1 MYLEHYLV
9 VAWLVPHETAAILA
23 HILCT
28 PRNYQ
33 QYIASMLAEAGIVLV
48 YNNTETAKATSP

>member
-1 MYLEHYLV
+1 MYLQHYVV

-28 PRNYQ
+28 PYNYAQ
-33 QYIASMLAEAGIVLV
+33 FIASMLAEAGIVLV
-48 YNNTETAKATSP
+48 YNNTETAKAISP